1 MDVEL
6 TASVRSQGGKGFA
19 RSLRRQDQIPAV
31 LYGPKTSPVSLSVSA
46 LRFEKLLRDLGEE
59 SRLLHLKVEGADS
72 SETKNVLIREVQ
84 IHPFRRRFLHVD
96 FYEVPLDRPIV
107 VEIPVEL
114 TGESVGVKK
123 GGALNL
129 IRRTVSVRCL
139 PGEIPERFHVDVSGL
154 DFGATVHVGDLV
166 SKVPFELACDRAL
179 AIVTVT
185 APEGKS
191 KEGKG
196 GEG

>member
-6 TASVRSQGGKGFA
+6 SASVRNQAGKGFA

-31 LYGPKTSPVSLSVSA
+31 LYGPKTPPVSLSISA
-46 LRFEKLLRDLGEE
+46 LRLEKLLRDLGEE
-59 SRLLHLKVEGADS
+59 SKLLRLSVENGDVK
-72 SETKNVLIREVQ
+72 ETKNVLIREVQ
-84 IHPFRRRFLHVD
+84 VHPFRRRFLHVD
-96 FYEVPLDRPIV
+96 FYEVPLDRSIV
-107 VEIPVEL
+107 VEVPVEL
-114 TGESVGVKK
+114 AGESIGVKK

-139 PGEIPERFHVDVSGL
+139 PGEIPERVPVDVSGMDL
-154 DFGATVHVGDLV
+154 GATVHVGDLV
-166 SKVPFELACDRAL
+166 SRVSCELAGDPAL

-191 KEGKG
+191 KESKG
-196 GEG
+196 GES